1 MYIVVSYDI
10 SDDKRRT
17 KIHKILS
24 SYGQWMQYSLFECF
38 LKPKQFVTLQQAI
51 EQLIKPA
58 EDSVCIYVLDAGA
71 VKRTITYGT
80 EPPRHETTI
89 IL

>member
-1 MYIVVSYDI
+1 MPSTKAGN
-10 SDDKRRT
+10 KRRQRL
-17 KIHKILS
+17 HDLLCG
-24 SYGQWMQYSLFECF
+24 YGTWKQYSLFECF

-51 EQLIKPA
+51 EQLIKPG
-58 EDSVCIYVLDAGA
+58 EDSVCIYILDPGA
-71 VKRTITYGT
+71 VKRAIVYGT